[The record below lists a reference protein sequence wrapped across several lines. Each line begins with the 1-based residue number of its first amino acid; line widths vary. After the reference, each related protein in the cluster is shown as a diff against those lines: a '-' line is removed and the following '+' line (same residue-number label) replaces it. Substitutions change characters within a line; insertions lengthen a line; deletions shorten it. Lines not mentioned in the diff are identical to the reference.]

1 MRFTKNMLTS
11 MLTKLFV
18 QAKELNLPRG
28 NVISREELQ
37 EAIKD
42 TIVKYNGI
50 IFDVVSPI

>member
-1 MRFTKNMLTS
+1 MLTS